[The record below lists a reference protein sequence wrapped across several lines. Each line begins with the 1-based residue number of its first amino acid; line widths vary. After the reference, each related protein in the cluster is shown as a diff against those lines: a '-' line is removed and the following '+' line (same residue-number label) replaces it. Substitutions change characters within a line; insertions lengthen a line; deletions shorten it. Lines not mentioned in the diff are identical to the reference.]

1 VRNAILSRKNLIPEH
16 GSRAER
22 PRGVEAAVDR
32 ALARQRA
39 AYAAEAE
46 RLVQAAL
53 ALIRERGQLEPPVA
67 AIVKRA
73 RLSNQAFYRQFRGK
87 HELLVAVLDHG
98 IALLE
103 DHLRARMS
111 EAAGPRERVR
121 AWLRGLLAQALDP
134 RGAEATRPF
143 ALARAQLARHYPE
156 EVAASERRLTALV
169 RDAIAEARRAGELPG
184 ADPNTDAE
192 ALYHLAM
199 GWLEARLAE
208 PQPASRARAK
218 RLESFALA
226 GLRGEALDS
235 GTGATPAVRTR
246 DSLSR
251 RQAAFRDREPGPPE
265 RSKARGSPRAASGPA
280 ARSAAGRAQR
290 GEADSVPSQA
300 TRREREAEPPS
311 GPMHPSSPRAAS
323 GPAARSAAGRAQR
336 GEAERSS

>member
-1 VRNAILSRKNLIPEH
+1 VD
-16 GSRAER
+16 
-22 PRGVEAAVDR
+22 AAVER
-32 ALARQRA
+32 ALERQRA

-53 ALIRERGQLEPPVA
+53 ALIRERGELEPPVA

-73 RLSNQAFYRQFRGK
+73 RLSNQAFYRHFRGK

-103 DHLRARMS
+103 DHLRARMA
-111 EAAGPRERVR
+111 EARAPRERVR

-169 RDAIAEARRAGELPG
+169 REAIAEAKRAGELPA
-184 ADPNTDAE
+184 ADPDTDAE

-199 GWLEARLAE
+199 GWLETRLAE
-208 PQPASRARAK
+208 PRRAGRVQAR
-218 RLESFALA
+218 RLESFAMA

-235 GTGATPAVRTR
+235 RTRATPAARTR

-251 RQAAFRDREPGPPE
+251 RQAAYREREPGPPE
-265 RSKARGSPRAASGPA
+265 RSKPRRPPRAASGPA
-280 ARSAAGRAQR
+280 A
-290 GEADSVPSQA
+290 P
-300 TRREREAEPPS
+300 
-311 GPMHPSSPRAAS
+311 
-323 GPAARSAAGRAQR
+323 SAAGRAQR
-336 GEAERSS
+336 GEAERSPRR